1 MSGNHMYSLILV
13 ECIGFPHGY
22 NSLEG
27 VNKWEEVLKVFQL
40 GVENLPTSPLTAR

>member
-1 MSGNHMYSLILV
+1 MNSLILV

-27 VNKWEEVLKVFQL
+27 VNKGEEVLKVFQL
-40 GVENLPTSPLTAR
+40 GVGNLPTSALTTR